1 MFHSVSTMHF
11 PTSYYLEKMF
21 IVSVWSVS
29 QEISYLY
36 SSTLLLSGGK
46 FHSLRNDGIN
56 EKLWLFVACVVI
68 FCRLHWSGFLLI
80 WLHHQL
86 YLRQAWTGVLGGVA
100 VGIPGTGVPRGP
112 APRAWWSRDIS
123 WCLHGSPTPS
133 WQTELLTVF
142 ISFPCLLSV
151 YQGFKKC

>member
-11 PTSYYLEKMF
+11 PTSYYLEKNVYCF
-21 IVSVWSVS
+21 CLVSEPRNHLFVQLHS
-29 QEISYLY
+29 IAL
-36 SSTLLLSGGK
+36 GGK

-100 VGIPGTGVPRGP
+100 VGIPGTRVPRGP

-133 WQTELLTVF
+133 WQTELLTAF

-151 YQGFKKC
+151 LSGL